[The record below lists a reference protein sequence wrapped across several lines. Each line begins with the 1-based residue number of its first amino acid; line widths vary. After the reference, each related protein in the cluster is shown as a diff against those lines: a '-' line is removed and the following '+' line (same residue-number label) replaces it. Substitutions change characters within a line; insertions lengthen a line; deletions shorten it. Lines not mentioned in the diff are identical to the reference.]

1 MTNLFDRLHTA
12 LADRYRLERELGAG
26 GMATVYLARDL
37 KHDRPVALKV
47 LRPELAAVLGA
58 ERFLREIRLTA
69 QLQHPHI
76 LTLIDSGEAD
86 GFLYYVMPY
95 VDDEN
100 LRNRLGREK
109 QLPVDEAVDIA
120 KAVAGALDYAHR
132 HGVIHR
138 DIKPENIL
146 LHDGQALVADFG
158 VALAMSA
165 AGGGRL
171 TETGMSVG
179 TPHYMSPEQAAG
191 ERDITLQSDVYA
203 LGAVLYEM
211 LVGEPPFTG
220 PTAQAIVAKVVT
232 EKPQRIFPRRDTVPS
247 HVEAAVLKA
256 LSKVPADRFAT
267 AHEFITELERP
278 GRMPRIERGRR
289 PVREAFTKAMHQA
302 ALAWT
307 VAALLAAFA
316 GVKAV
321 TTSHGTR
328 ADLPQVV
335 RLAVRLAPSGPGL
348 AVSPDGKVLV
358 TAAAGRL
365 YARRI
370 DALEPVPITG
380 TEGGADPFFSPD
392 GRWVGFTTGDHL
404 VKVPVEGGTP
414 TVLADAFYGGGGSW
428 GDDGAIV
435 YKPANPSV
443 RGGLWRVSAAGGAAN
458 PLTTPDSSH
467 GEQGHYWPQVLPRS
481 KALLFTAISTATRSR
496 IDVVSLSTGERKTV
510 IQDGSYARYV
520 PTGHLLFVRS
530 GVLLAAPF
538 DLTRLR
544 VSGDAV
550 PLVENVAVRGSD
562 GEAAYAV
569 SPNGVLAYIPA
580 PPPFLRTVWVDRAGR
595 ESPLLDSLGDYHV
608 PRISPDGQRVALT
621 IGPKWDIWIYE
632 ISRRVLVR
640 LTRHDEGNA
649 MAPLWTAD
657 GTRVIYSAQAPA
669 YDLYWRAADGSTPE
683 EKLLSS
689 PEDKWASSVSPDG
702 KGVLF
707 FGAGDLWILRLDRRP
722 LADALAHTPFVE
734 GPGDWSPDGRWLAYA
749 SNESGRWEVY
759 AGPAAT
765 PITGR
770 RQISTSGG
778 DYPRWG
784 PGGREIFYF
793 TNAGEERFMSAPFD
807 PATGTAGRPRLL
819 FQGPYEPGVFAA
831 QGYDVSRDGRRFLMV
846 KTARE
851 AQPSEVRVVVN
862 WFEELKERIR
872 R

>member
-1 MTNLFDRLHTA
+1 
-12 LADRYRLERELGAG
+12 
-26 GMATVYLARDL
+26 
-37 KHDRPVALKV
+37 
-47 LRPELAAVLGA
+47 
-58 ERFLREIRLTA
+58 
-69 QLQHPHI
+69 
-76 LTLIDSGEAD
+76 
-86 GFLYYVMPY
+86 
-95 VDDEN
+95 
-100 LRNRLGREK
+100 
-109 QLPVDEAVDIA
+109 
-120 KAVAGALDYAHR
+120 
-132 HGVIHR
+132 
-138 DIKPENIL
+138 
-146 LHDGQALVADFG
+146 
-158 VALAMSA
+158 
-165 AGGGRL
+165 
-171 TETGMSVG
+171 
-179 TPHYMSPEQAAG
+179 
-191 ERDITLQSDVYA
+191 
-203 LGAVLYEM
+203 
-211 LVGEPPFTG
+211 
-220 PTAQAIVAKVVT
+220 
-232 EKPQRIFPRRDTVPS
+232 
-247 HVEAAVLKA
+247 
-256 LSKVPADRFAT
+256 
-267 AHEFITELERP
+267 
-278 GRMPRIERGRR
+278 
-289 PVREAFTKAMHQA
+289 
-302 ALAWT
+302 
-307 VAALLAAFA
+307 
-316 GVKAV
+316 
-321 TTSHGTR
+321 
-328 ADLPQVV
+328 
-335 RLAVRLAPSGPGL
+335 
-348 AVSPDGKVLV
+348 
-358 TAAAGRL
+358 
-365 YARRI
+365 
-370 DALEPVPITG
+370 
-380 TEGGADPFFSPD
+380 
-392 GRWVGFTTGDHL
+392 
-404 VKVPVEGGTP
+404 
-414 TVLADAFYGGGGSW
+414 
-428 GDDGAIV
+428 
-435 YKPANPSV
+435 
-443 RGGLWRVSAAGGAAN
+443 
-458 PLTTPDSSH
+458 
-467 GEQGHYWPQVLPRS
+467 
-481 KALLFTAISTATRSR
+481 
-496 IDVVSLSTGERKTV
+496 VVSLSTGERKTV

-538 DLTRLR
+538 DLTRLQ

>member
-1 MTNLFDRLHTA
+1 MADHSERVRAA
-12 LADRYRLERELGAG
+12 LAGRYTIERELGRG

-47 LRPELAAVLGA
+47 LRPELATVLGA

-95 VDDEN
+95 VEGEN
-100 LRNRLGREK
+100 LRNRLSREK
-109 QLPVDEAVDIA
+109 QLPIEEALDIA

-132 HGVIHR
+132 HGIIHR

-158 VALAMSA
+158 VALAMRA

-191 ERDITLQSDVYA
+191 ERDVTLRSDVYA

-256 LSKVPADRFAT
+256 LAKVPADRFAT
-267 AHEFITELERP
+267 AHEFVTELERP
-278 GRMPRIERGRR
+278 ARMPGVGRGRMP
-289 PVREAFTKAMHQA
+289 VRESFTKAVRRP

-307 VAALLAAFA
+307 VAALLAALA

-321 TTSHGTR
+321 TTTHGTR

-348 AVSPDGKVLV
+348 AVSPDGKVV
-358 TAAAGRL
+358 VAAAGGRL

-370 DALEPVPITG
+370 DALEPVSITG

-392 GRWVGFTTGDHL
+392 GRWVAFTTGDHL

-458 PLTTPDSSH
+458 PLTTPDSSR
-467 GEQGHYWPQVLPRS
+467 GEQGHYWPQVLPGS

-496 IDVVSLSTGERKTV
+496 IDVLSLSTGGRKTV

-538 DLTRLR
+538 DLTRLQ

-550 PLVENVAVRGSD
+550 PLVENVAVRRAD

-569 SPNGVLAYIPA
+569 SANGVLAYIPA
-580 PPPFLRTVWVDRAGR
+580 PPPFLRMVWVDRAGR
-595 ESPLLDSLGDYHV
+595 ENPLLDSLGDYHV
-608 PRISPDGQRVALT
+608 PRLSPDGRRVALT

-632 ISRRVLVR
+632 LDRRALVR

-657 GTRVIYSAQAPA
+657 GVRVIYSAQAPA

-702 KGVLF
+702 KAVLF

-722 LADALAHTPFVE
+722 VADALAHTPFVE

-759 AGPAAT
+759 AGPAAN
-765 PITGR
+765 PLKGR

-778 DYPRWG
+778 LYPRWG
-784 PGGREIFYF
+784 SGGREIFYF
-793 TNAGEERFMSAPFD
+793 ASLGEGRFMSAPFD
-807 PATGTAGRPRLL
+807 PASGTPGRPKLL

-846 KTARE
+846 KTAPE

-862 WFEELKERIR
+862 WFEELKERIQR
-872 R
+872 